1 MFSKKVLPL
10 TLAVLISGCF
20 SNMSGT
26 ILTSDTAKDIPPAP
40 ETKIIPETN
49 TYHGVTLVDD
59 YAWMEDNTR
68 SDVQEWTKEQNER
81 FYEYVDKLPATAYL
95 TKEYKRLWRYADQTV
110 PTEVYDGERLYF
122 SKKGVEDTK
131 WILMTK
137 ANANAPEVVVLDP
150 NKWDKD
156 DYLSGAARSRD
167 GRYVAYG
174 IGHAGDENPV
184 IHVLDVENMVELP
197 DRLKGWKQG
206 VSCWKKDNSGFYY
219 TCKPSKGTVPDGEE
233 FYWHAVYFHK
243 LGTSSEEDKLIFN
256 SETDREKWHGVDLSD
271 DEKYMLYYRGNFG
284 SADIWLKKN
293 IEGAELVPVVIGK
306 EANFDVAMVENK
318 LFIRTNLNAPKFM
331 VYVAD
336 MEKPGFDDWEV
347 FLPESEDKLE
357 GLSFIDGHIYAE
369 YLRGIETVIKIYDLD
384 GTFIRNM
391 TLPAS
396 FCSAGVSGYWHKG
409 PVKLNCSSY
418 LIPNTTYSYNVND
431 DKLTVLKEFPVKYD
445 LDNCAVTQVF
455 YASKDGTSIPMT
467 IVYPKDRPRDGSCP
481 CILDGYGGFN
491 VSLRPGFIGSN
502 SLWVQNGGV
511 FAIAN
516 LRGGGEYG
524 ETWHRAGM
532 RENKQN
538 VFDDFIAAAEYLIK
552 EGFTS
557 KEKLGISGGSNGGLL
572 VGACA
577 VQRPDLYKAV
587 RCGVPL
593 LDMIKFHKFRIANIW
608 SEEYGTSDDKA
619 QFEYLLKY
627 SPYQNIKKGVKYPDM
642 LITGGENDARVD
654 PMHVRKMGAKLQ
666 ACSTGGVVFPV
677 VYPDAGH
684 GSSVDFDSRVRQY
697 AREGAFMYDRLGL
710 EIREK
715 EEK

>member
-1 MFSKKVLPL
+1 MVF
-10 TLAVLISGCF
+10 ISGCVSEF
-20 SNMSGT
+20 SGT
-26 ILTSDTAKDIPPAP
+26 FSASEKADGIAPAP
-40 ETKIIPETN
+40 PTKIIPETN
-49 TYHGVTLVDD
+49 VYHGVTLVDD

-68 SDVQEWTKEQNER
+68 PDVQEWTKAQNER
-81 FYEYVDKLPATAYL
+81 FYEYADKLPATAYL
-95 TKEYKRLWRYADQTV
+95 EKELKRLWRYADQTV
-110 PTEVYDGERLYF
+110 PTEVYDGKRLYF
-122 SKKGVEDTK
+122 SKKGVDDTK

-137 ANANAPEVVVLDP
+137 ENADAPEKVVLDP

-156 DYLSGAARSRD
+156 DYLAFASRSRD

-184 IHVLDVENMVELP
+184 IHVLDVENEMELP
-197 DRLKGWKQG
+197 DRVRGWKQG

-219 TCKPSKGTVPDGEE
+219 SCKPLKGTVPEGEE

-243 LGTSSEEDKLIFN
+243 LGTSAEEDKLIFN
-256 SETDREKWHGVDLSD
+256 SETEREKWHGVDLSD

-293 IEGAELVPVVIGK
+293 VEGAELVPVVIGK

-318 LFIRTNLNAPKFM
+318 LFIRTNLDAPRFM

-336 MEKPGFDDWEV
+336 MEKPGFDDWQV

-369 YLRGIETVIKIYDLD
+369 YLSGIETVIKIYDLD

-418 LIPNTTYSYNVND
+418 LIPNTTYAYNVDD
-431 DKLTVLKEFPVKYD
+431 DKLTVLKEFPVKYE

-455 YASKDGTSIPMT
+455 YPSKDGTKIPMT
-467 IVYPKDRPRDGSCP
+467 IIYPKDRERDGSCP

-524 ETWHRAGM
+524 EKWHKAGM

-538 VFDDFIAAAEYLIK
+538 VFDDFIAA
-552 EGFTS
+552 
-557 KEKLGISGGSNGGLL
+557 GGLL

-593 LDMIKFHKFRIANIW
+593 LDMIKYHKFRIANIW
-608 SEEYGTSDDKA
+608 SEEYGTSDFKE

-666 ACSTGGVVFPV
+666 ADSTGGPVFPV

-684 GSSVDFDSRVRQY
+684 GSSVDFDSRVKQY

-710 EIREK
+710 EITK
-715 EEK
+715 E

>member
-1 MFSKKVLPL
+1 MRRNVFLALFSIVF
-10 TLAVLISGCF
+10 ISGCVPEF
-20 SNMSGT
+20 SGT
-26 ILTSDTAKDIPPAP
+26 FLASEKADGIPPAP
-40 ETKIIPETN
+40 PTKVIPETN
-49 TYHGVTLVDD
+49 VYHGVTIVDD

-68 SDVQEWTKEQNER
+68 GDVQEWTKAQNER
-81 FYEYVDKLPATAYL
+81 FYEYADKLPATEYL
-95 TKEYKRLWRYADQTV
+95 TKELKRLWRYADQTV
-110 PTEVYDGERLYF
+110 PTEVYDGKRLYF
-122 SKKGVEDTK
+122 SKKGVDDTK

-137 ANANAPEVVVLDP
+137 ENADAPEKVVLDP

-156 DYLSGAARSRD
+156 DYLAFASRSRD
-167 GRYVAYG
+167 GRYIAYG

-184 IHVLDVENMVELP
+184 IHVLDVENEIELT
-197 DRLKGWKQG
+197 DRVRGWKQG

-219 TCKPSKGTVPDGEE
+219 SCKPLKGTVPEGEE

-243 LGTSSEEDKLIFN
+243 LGTSAEEDILIFN
-256 SETDREKWHGVDLSD
+256 SETEREKWHGVDLSD

-284 SADIWLKKN
+284 SADIWLKRN
-293 IEGAELVPVVIGK
+293 IEGAELVPVVVGK
-306 EANFDVAMVENK
+306 EANFDVTIIDDK

-331 VYVAD
+331 VYTAD
-336 MEKPGFDDWEV
+336 VNAPGFENWKV
-347 FLPESEDKLE
+347 FLPESEDRLDS
-357 GLSFIDGHIYAE
+357 LSFIDGEVYAE
-369 YLRGIETVIKIYDLD
+369 YLHGIDNKIKIYDID
-384 GTFIRNM
+384 GTYVKDM

-396 FCSAGVSGYWHKG
+396 PCSASVYGYWHKG
-409 PVKLNCSSY
+409 PVKVSCSSY
-418 LIPNTTYSYNVND
+418 LIPGTTYSYNVSE

-445 LDNCAVTQVF
+445 LDNCCVTQVF
-455 YASKDGTSIPMT
+455 YPSKDGTKIPMT

-491 VSLRPGFIGSN
+491 VSLMPGFIGYN
-502 SLWVQNGGV
+502 SLWVKQGGV

-516 LRGGGEYG
+516 LRGGGEFG
-524 ETWHRAGM
+524 EEWHKAGM

-552 EGFTS
+552 EGYTS

-593 LDMIKFHKFRIANIW
+593 LDMVKYHKFRIANIW
-608 SEEYGTSDDKA
+608 SEEYGTSDFKD

-666 ACSTGGVVFPV
+666 ADSTGGPIFPV

-710 EIREK
+710 EITK
-715 EEK
+715 E

>member
-1 MFSKKVLPL
+1 MRRNVFLALFSIVF
-10 TLAVLISGCF
+10 ISGCVPEF
-20 SNMSGT
+20 SGT
-26 ILTSDTAKDIPPAP
+26 FLASEKADGIPPAP
-40 ETKIIPETN
+40 PTKVIPETN
-49 TYHGVTLVDD
+49 VYHGVTIVDD

-68 SDVQEWTKEQNER
+68 GDVQEWTKAQNER
-81 FYEYVDKLPATAYL
+81 FYEYADKLPATEYL
-95 TKEYKRLWRYADQTV
+95 TKELKRLWRYADQTV
-110 PTEVYDGERLYF
+110 PTEVYDGKRLYF
-122 SKKGVEDTK
+122 SKKGVDDTK

-137 ANANAPEVVVLDP
+137 ENADAPEKVVLDP

-156 DYLSGAARSRD
+156 DYLAFASRSRD
-167 GRYVAYG
+167 GRYIAYG

-184 IHVLDVENMVELP
+184 IHVLDVENEIELT
-197 DRLKGWKQG
+197 DRVRGWKQG

-219 TCKPSKGTVPDGEE
+219 SCKPLKGTVPEGEE

-243 LGTSSEEDKLIFN
+243 LGTSAEEDILIFN
-256 SETDREKWHGVDLSD
+256 SETEREKWHGVDLSD

-284 SADIWLKKN
+284 SADIWLKRN
-293 IEGAELVPVVIGK
+293 IEGAELVPVVVGK
-306 EANFDVAMVENK
+306 EANFDVTIIDDK

-331 VYVAD
+331 VYTAD
-336 MEKPGFDDWEV
+336 VNAPGFENWKV
-347 FLPESEDKLE
+347 FLPESEDRLDS
-357 GLSFIDGHIYAE
+357 LSFIDGEVYAE
-369 YLRGIETVIKIYDLD
+369 YLHGIDNKIKIYDID
-384 GTFIRNM
+384 GTYVKDM

-396 FCSAGVSGYWHKG
+396 PCSASVYGYWHKG
-409 PVKLNCSSY
+409 PVKVSCSSY
-418 LIPNTTYSYNVND
+418 LIPGTTYSYNVSE

-445 LDNCAVTQVF
+445 LDNCCVTQVF
-455 YASKDGTSIPMT
+455 YPSKDGTKIPMT

-491 VSLRPGFIGSN
+491 VSLMPGFIGYN
-502 SLWVQNGGV
+502 SLWVKQGGV

-516 LRGGGEYG
+516 LRGGGEFG
-524 ETWHRAGM
+524 EEWHKAGM

-552 EGFTS
+552 EGYTS

-593 LDMIKFHKFRIANIW
+593 LDMVKYHKFRIANIW
-608 SEEYGTSDDKA
+608 SEEYGTSDFKD

-642 LITGGENDARVD
+642 LITGGENDVRVD

-666 ACSTGGVVFPV
+666 ADSTGGPIFPV

-710 EIREK
+710 EITK
-715 EEK
+715 E